1 MADLAVLYDRIRP
14 DEKMLFEALDSL
26 GVPYD
31 KVYTPQLRV
40 TFDDAGRVP
49 WRVALERCVSQSRG
63 HAVTR
68 ALEGLGVRVINPA
81 HVIELCGD
89 KLATNA
95 ALARADLPTPRT
107 GVAFDG
113 EAALALIEELGYPV
127 VLKPTVGSWGRMVS
141 RINDRDAAEAIIE
154 HKEVLGGPQHGVFYV
169 QELIRKPGRD
179 IRAFVVGGECI
190 GAIYRT
196 SEHWITNTARGAR
209 ASNCPV
215 TPEIADLARRAAA
228 AVSGEIVAIDLVE
241 DPGRGLLVI
250 EINHTMEFKN
260 SVSTTGVDI
269 PRRMGEYALGLL
281 RGVASGKPVPEPV
294 R

>member
-14 DEKMLFEALDSL
+14 DEKMLFEALDDL

-31 KVYTPQLRV
+31 KVYTPQLTV
-40 TFDDAGRVP
+40 TFDEQGRAAVP
-49 WRVALERCVSQSRG
+49 WKVAIERCVSQSRG
-63 HAVTR
+63 HGVTR
-68 ALEGLGVRVINPA
+68 ALEGFGVKVINPA

-95 ALARADLPTPRT
+95 ALHAHGLPTPRT

-113 EAALALIEELGYPV
+113 DTALNLIESMGYPV

-141 RINDRDAAEAIIE
+141 RLNDRAAAEAVIE
-154 HKEVLGGPQHGVFYV
+154 HKEVLGGPQHGIFYM
-169 QELIRKPGRD
+169 QELIDKPGRD

-196 SEHWITNTARGAR
+196 SEHWITNTARGAK

-215 TPEIADLARRAAA
+215 TPEIADLAVRAAA
-228 AVSGEIVAIDLVE
+228 AVHGQIVAIDLVE
-241 DPGRGLLVI
+241 DPAAQNEWGGLKII

-260 SVSTTGVDI
+260 SVATTGVNI
-269 PRRMGEYALGLL
+269 PRRMGEYAISLL
-281 RGVASGKPVPEPV
+281 
-294 R
+294 

>member
-1 MADLAVLYDRIRP
+1 MAELAVLYDRVRP
-14 DEKMLFEALDSL
+14 DEKLLFEALDAL

-40 TFDDAGRVP
+40 TFDEVGRAQVP
-49 WRVALERCVSQSRG
+49 WRVALERCVSQTRG

-68 ALEGLGVRVINPA
+68 ALEGLGVRVVNPS

-95 ALARADLPTPRT
+95 ALARAGLPTPRT

-113 EAALALIEELGYPV
+113 ETALALIEELGYPV

-141 RINDRDAAEAIIE
+141 RINDRDAAEALIE

-169 QELIRKPGRD
+169 QELIHKPGRD

-196 SEHWITNTARGAR
+196 SEHWITNTARGAK

-215 TPEIADLARRAAA
+215 TPEIASLATRAAA
-228 AVSGEIVAIDLVE
+228 AVGGEIVAIDLVE
-241 DPGRGLLVI
+241 DPQRRNEWGGLLVI
-250 EINHTMEFKN
+250 EVNHTMEFKN

-269 PRRMGEYALGLL
+269 PRKMGEYALGLL
-281 RGVASGKPVPEPV
+281 AGALA
-294 R
+294 

>member
-1 MADLAVLYDRIRP
+1 MAELAVLYDRIRP
-14 DEKMLFEALDSL
+14 DEKMLFEALGAL
-26 GVPYD
+26 GVPYE
-31 KVYTPQLRV
+31 KVYAPQLKL
-40 TFDDAGRVP
+40 TFDDAGRAQVP
-49 WRVALERCVSQSRG
+49 WKVALERCVSQTRG

-68 ALEGLGVRVINPA
+68 ALEGFGVRVINPA

-95 ALARADLPTPRT
+95 RLHAAGLPTPRT

-113 EAALALIEELGYPV
+113 DAALALIEDLGYPV

-141 RINDRDAAEAIIE
+141 RLNDRAAAEAVIE
-154 HKEVLGGPQHGVFYV
+154 HKEVLGGPQHGIFYV
-169 QELIRKPGRD
+169 QELIAKPGRD

-196 SEHWITNTARGAR
+196 SEHWITNTARGAT

-215 TPEIADLARRAAA
+215 TPDLADLAVRAAA
-228 AVSGEIVAIDLVE
+228 AVDGQIVAIDLVE
-241 DPGRGLLVI
+241 DPQRGLLII

-260 SVSTTGVDI
+260 SVATTGVDI
-269 PRRMGEYALGLL
+269 PRRMGEYAVGLL
-281 RGVASGKPVPEPV
+281 A
-294 R
+294 

>member
-1 MADLAVLYDRIRP
+1 MADLAIIYDRIRP
-14 DEKMLFEALDSL
+14 DEKMLFAALDAL

-31 KVYTPQLRV
+31 KVYAPQLRV
-40 TFDDAGRVP
+40 TFDDAGRAGVP

-63 HAVTR
+63 HGVTR
-68 ALEGLGVRVINPA
+68 ALEGLGVRVVNPS

-95 ALARADLPTPRT
+95 ALARAGLPTPRT

-141 RINDRDAAEAIIE
+141 RINDRDAAEAVIE
-154 HKEVLGGPQHGVFYV
+154 HKEVLGGPQHGIFYV
-169 QELIRKPGRD
+169 QEMIAKPGRD

-196 SEHWITNTARGAR
+196 SEHWITNTARGAT

-215 TPEIADLARRAAA
+215 TPEIEGLALRAAA
-228 AVSGEIVAIDLVE
+228 AVHGEIVAIDLVE

-281 RGVASGKPVPEPV
+281 G
-294 R
+294 